1 MSPVPVKKTPTAVR
15 LAAVIGGLV
24 VLAVGGYFLL
34 VQPLKNKSSSL
45 TKEIAAKTQE
55 ISDKKSQS
63 QQAAGLSKILVA
75 DYIKLKTA
83 MPDDPQVPDLY
94 LQLDAIAR
102 DTGVS
107 FNGITPSIVVDASTY
122 QVFPFALSFEGNFLR
137 LSDFLRRLQS
147 LVLVENGKLV
157 ARGRLFTID
166 QVFFNQGPLGFPDIT
181 AKVQVNAFA
190 YGHPIV
196 VATAGDTTTTGD
208 TSTSTTSTTTSTTT
222 TPTTSTT
229 TTPTSTGATASAP
242 GGGS

>member
-1 MSPVPVKKTPTAVR
+1 MSPAPVKKTPTAVR

-24 VLAVGGYFLL
+24 VLAAGGYFLL
-34 VQPLKNKSSSL
+34 VQPLKSKSSSL

-55 ISDKKSQS
+55 INDRKSQS

-83 MPDDPQVPDLY
+83 MPDDPQVPELY

-107 FNGITPSIVVDASTY
+107 FDGITPATVVDASAY

-166 QVFFNQGPLGFPDIT
+166 QVSFGQGPLGFPDIS
-181 AKVQVNAFA
+181 AKVQVNAYA
-190 YGHPIV
+190 YGHPVTV
-196 VATAGDTTTTGD
+196 VTPGGTTGSTTTTGE
-208 TSTSTTSTTTSTTT
+208 TSTST
-222 TPTTSTT
+222 TT
-229 TTPTSTGATASAP
+229 TTPTSTSTSAS

>member
-1 MSPVPVKKTPTAVR
+1 VSPAPVKKTPIAVR
-15 LAAVIGGLV
+15 LAVVIGGLV
-24 VLAVGGYFLL
+24 ILAVGGYFLL
-34 VQPLKNKSSSL
+34 VQPLKSKSSSL

-55 ISDKKSQS
+55 ISDRKSQS
-63 QQAAGLSKILVA
+63 EQAAGLSKILVA

-83 MPDDPQVPDLY
+83 MPDDLQVPDLY

-107 FNGITPSIVVDASTY
+107 FDGITPAPVVDASAY
-122 QVFPFALSFEGNFLR
+122 QVIPLGLSFEGNFLR

-147 LVLVENGKLV
+147 LVLVEDGKLV

-166 QVFFNQGPLGFPDIT
+166 QVSFNQGPLGFPDIS
-181 AKVQVNAFA
+181 AKVQVDAYA
-190 YGHPIV
+190 YGHPV
-196 VATAGDTTTTGD
+196 TVATPGGTTGPTTTTGG

-222 TPTTSTT
+222 TSTSTA
-229 TTPTSTGATASAP
+229 ATASAP

>member
-1 MSPVPVKKTPTAVR
+1 VSPAPVKKTPIAVR
-15 LAAVIGGLV
+15 LAVVIGGLV
-24 VLAVGGYFLL
+24 ILAVGGYFLL
-34 VQPLKNKSSSL
+34 VQPLKSKSSSL

-55 ISDKKSQS
+55 ISDRKSQS
-63 QQAAGLSKILVA
+63 EQAAGLSKILVA

-83 MPDDPQVPDLY
+83 MPDNPEVPELY

-107 FNGITPSIVVDASTY
+107 FNQITPADVVDASQY
-122 QVFPFALSFEGNFLR
+122 QVIPFALSFEGNFLH

-166 QVFFNQGPLGFPDIT
+166 QVSFAQGPLGFPDIT
-181 AKVQVNAFA
+181 AKVQVNAYV
-190 YGHPIV
+190 YGHPV
-196 VATAGDTTTTGD
+196 TVATTGGTTGSTTNPGE
-208 TSTSTTSTTTSTTT
+208 TSTS
-222 TPTTSTT
+222 TTSTT
-229 TTPTSTGATASAP
+229 TTPTSTGATASVP

>member
-1 MSPVPVKKTPTAVR
+1 VSPAPVKKTPTAVR
-15 LAAVIGGLV
+15 LAVVIGGLI
-24 VLAVGGYFLL
+24 VLAAGGYLLL
-34 VQPLKNKSSSL
+34 VQPLKSKTSSL

-55 ISDKKSQS
+55 INDRKSQS

-83 MPDDPQVPDLY
+83 MPDNPEVPELY

-107 FNGITPSIVVDASTY
+107 FNQITPADVVDASQY
-122 QVFPFALSFEGNFLR
+122 QVIPFALSFEGNFLH

-166 QVFFNQGPLGFPDIT
+166 QVSFAQGPLGFPDIT
-181 AKVQVNAFA
+181 AKVQVNAYV
-190 YGHPIV
+190 YGHPV
-196 VATAGDTTTTGD
+196 TVATTGGATGSTTNPGE
-208 TSTSTTSTTTSTTT
+208 TSTS
-222 TPTTSTT
+222 TTSTT
-229 TTPTSTGATASAP
+229 TTPTSTGATASVP

>member
-45 TKEIAAKTQE
+45 TKEIAA
-55 ISDKKSQS
+55 SDKKSQS

-94 LQLDAIAR
+94 LQLDTIAR

-107 FNGITPSIVVDASTY
+107 FNGITPAPVVDASAY

-222 TPTTSTT
+222 TPT
-229 TTPTSTGATASAP
+229 STGATASAP

>member
-1 MSPVPVKKTPTAVR
+1 MSPAPVKKTPTAVR
-15 LAAVIGGLV
+15 LAVVIGGLI
-24 VLAVGGYFLL
+24 VLAAGGYLLL
-34 VQPLKNKSSSL
+34 VQPLKSKTSSL

-55 ISDKKSQS
+55 INDRKSQS

-83 MPDDPQVPDLY
+83 MPDNPEVPELY

-107 FNGITPSIVVDASTY
+107 FNQITPADVVDASQY
-122 QVFPFALSFEGNFLR
+122 QVIPFALSFEGNFLH

-166 QVFFNQGPLGFPDIT
+166 QVSFAQGPLGFPDIT
-181 AKVQVNAFA
+181 AKVKVNAYV
-190 YGHPIV
+190 YGHPV
-196 VATAGDTTTTGD
+196 TVATTGGTTGSTTNPGE
-208 TSTSTTSTTTSTTT
+208 TSTS
-222 TPTTSTT
+222 TTSTT
-229 TTPTSTGATASAP
+229 TTPTSTGATASVP